1 VSYRHNV
8 LTGPEASQPNTRNKG
23 EWVMVAKVLFF
34 PVGNGDMT
42 LIVLESGRKI
52 LIDLNIR
59 AAADDPD
66 DDTPDVATELR
77 GYLTRDAEGRLYVD
91 VLLLSHPDQD
101 HCRGLRKH
109 FHLGTPSEWSK
120 SADKIFISELWSSPL
135 VFRRA
140 STQHVLCPDA
150 KAFNSEAR
158 RRVARYRTDSWSVSD
173 GDRILI
179 LGKDEDGK
187 TDDLGAILVN
197 AGATFSKVNGQYDWS
212 MTARLLAPQ
221 PRSEDQDEEELRS
234 KNHSSTILNIS
245 LTGDGVTDVARFLT
259 GGDAE
264 VAIWERLWQRY
275 SAYPNYFIYDILQ
288 SPHHC
293 SWHSLS
299 YDSWSDD
306 GEDAKICPDARSAL
320 SQTRRGAVVIASSN
334 PIKDDENDPPC
345 IRAKREY
352 VAIAKAAG
360 GSFLCVGEHPNE
372 KKPETVEFEVGQHG
386 PRRKSK
392 PMKAAAIVGAGSVG
406 SQPLAHG

>member
-1 VSYRHNV
+1 
-8 LTGPEASQPNTRNKG
+8 
-23 EWVMVAKVLFF
+23 MVAKVLVF

-42 LIVLESGRKI
+42 LIVLESGKKI
-52 LIDLNIR
+52 LIDMNIR

-66 DDTPDVATELR
+66 DDTPDVAGELR
-77 GYLTRDAEGRLYVD
+77 DHLTRDAEERLYVD
-91 VLLLSHPDQD
+91 ALLVSHPDQD
-101 HCRGLRKH
+101 HCRGLRTH
-109 FHLGTPSEWSK
+109 FHLGPPSEWSK
-120 SADKIFISELWSSPL
+120 SADKILIRELWSSPL

-140 STQHVLCPDA
+140 SSQHVLCEDA

-158 RRVARYRTDSWSVSD
+158 RRVARFREGSWSVSD

-179 LGKDEDGK
+179 LGKDENGK
-187 TDDLGAILVN
+187 TDDLGAILVL
-197 AGATFSKVNGQYDWS
+197 AGATFSQVNGQYDWS

-221 PRSEDQDEEELRS
+221 PRSDDENEEVRS
-234 KNHSSTILNIS
+234 KNHSSTILNIA
-245 LTGDGVTDVARFLT
+245 LTGDGVPDAARFLT

-264 VAIWERLWQRY
+264 VAIWERLWWRY
-275 SAYPNYFIYDILQ
+275 SAYPDYFTYDILQ
-288 SPHHC
+288 APHHC

-299 YDSWSDD
+299 YDSWSDY
-306 GEDAKICPDARSAL
+306 GEEAEICSDARSAL

-352 VAIAKAAG
+352 VAIAKEAG

-372 KKPETVEFEVGQHG
+372 EKPETVEFEIGQHG
-386 PRRKSK
+386 PRRKSQ
-392 PMKAAAIVGAGSVG
+392 PMKAAAVVGAGSIG